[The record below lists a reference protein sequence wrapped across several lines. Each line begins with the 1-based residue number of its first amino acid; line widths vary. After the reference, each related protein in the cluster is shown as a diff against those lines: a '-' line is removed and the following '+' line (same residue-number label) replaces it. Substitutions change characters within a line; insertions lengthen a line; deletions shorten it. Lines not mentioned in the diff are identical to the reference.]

1 MTQFTTFSFFQI
13 FEHTIN
19 IPGPKNRF
27 ASLISSTYGKS
38 PKIEKINV
46 LNVLAMLDN
55 PCTR

>member
-1 MTQFTTFSFFQI
+1 MHTITLFSLFQI

-19 IPGPKNRF
+19 IPGPRNRF